1 MFVETQEKLE
11 MSDDMAKRTFDFSVE
26 GLDTA
31 LEVARF
37 EVDEA
42 ISELFRVRVTLT
54 SVAPE
59 LSLDDLVGRAA
70 VLRIHTGDDAETRY
84 FHGMV
89 ARVEETG
96 LTPAQA
102 LYTALLVPK
111 AFLLGQ
117 RQDTR
122 FFQDLS
128 TPQIVA
134 EILRSSGITDVAL
147 SITEPHETRAYC
159 VQYRESDWAFVSRLL
174 EEEGIHYFFEH
185 HEDRH
190 VLRISDQPTSHPAI
204 PAQSTLRHIP
214 DRGALRGGEAVHEL
228 NYAQEIRPGKVTL
241 SDFNFEHPSLP
252 LLRSSGEEEI
262 EVYDPP
268 GDYLAPTAGDARTSI
283 RVQEHLAGKRVGR
296 GSSNCARLVPG
307 HVFTLEDHPR
317 EANNGGHL
325 VVRVHHEGIEPG
337 RMTSADGPTSYR
349 QRFEVIPERVP
360 FRPARV
366 TPRPSPRGVQTAIV
380 VGPDGEEIH
389 TDKHGRVQVRFHW
402 DREHKSSCWIR
413 VSQAMAGAGF
423 GAMVLPR
430 VGHEVIVDFLEGNPD
445 RPIIVGHVYH
455 GTNVPPYPLPAE
467 KTKSTF
473 KSRSTPGGDGFNEL
487 RLEDQK
493 GHEEIFIRAEK
504 DMRVEILHDRSERV
518 GHDRVS
524 EVEHDE
530 RILVHHDREV
540 RIEHSQS
547 QEIKGSDK
555 LVVLE
560 SRSETIGGAE
570 SVQIAGIASRAVGMA
585 QLETIGGYRR
595 VRVKANHDE
604 TIGGNMSLTVGHDR
618 KDSIGG
624 ESKEIVQGAKTLAV
638 HGDYGVSAHQKMTV
652 VVKGDASETIEGTK
666 HLEAGKSVTVKCGKV
681 TISIDRDGKVAI
693 SGAEIEVKTTGD
705 VRVSAKDVKIK
716 SSGSV
721 DLAAAGNVKIKGGS
735 VDLC

>member
-1 MFVETQEKLE
+1 MFLETQEGLE
-11 MSDDMAKRTFDFSVE
+11 MSDDMTKRAFDFSVD
-26 GLDTA
+26 GVDAA
-31 LEVARF
+31 LEVDRF
-37 EVDEA
+37 EADEA
-42 ISELFRVRVTLT
+42 ISELFCVRVTLA
-54 SVAPE
+54 SRDPE
-59 LSLDDLVGRAA
+59 LAVEDLVGRAA
-70 VLRIHTGDDAETRY
+70 VLRIHAGDEAETRY

-89 ARVEETG
+89 ARVEEAG
-96 LTPAQA
+96 LTPSQA
-102 LYTALLVPK
+102 LYTALLVPR

-117 RQDTR
+117 RYDTR
-122 FFQDLS
+122 FFQDL
-128 TPQIVA
+128 TAPQIVA
-134 EILRSSGITDVAL
+134 EVLRSSGIIDVAL
-147 SITEPHETRAYC
+147 SITDPHPTRDYC

-190 VLRISDQPTSHPAI
+190 VLRISDQATSHPAI
-204 PAQSTLRHIP
+204 PGQSTLRLLT

-228 NYAQEIRPGKVTL
+228 NYSQELRPGKVTL

-252 LLRSSGEEEI
+252 LLCSSGEADI

-268 GDYLAPTAGDARTSI
+268 GDYLAPSAGDALTSV
-283 RVQEHLAGKRVGR
+283 RVEEHLAGKRVGR
-296 GSSNCARLVPG
+296 GRSSCARLVPG
-307 HVFTLEDHPR
+307 HAFTLEDHPR

-325 VVRVHHEGIEPG
+325 VVRVHHEGIEPA
-337 RMTSADGPTSYR
+337 RMTSSDGPTSYH

-402 DREHKSSCWIR
+402 DRERKSSCWIR

-423 GAMVLPR
+423 GAMALPR

-445 RPIIVGHVYH
+445 RPIIVGNVYH

-487 RLEDQK
+487 RFEDQK
-493 GHEEIFIRAEK
+493 GNEEIFLHAEK

-530 RILVHHDREV
+530 RLLVHHDREV
-540 RIEHSQS
+540 QIGHSQS
-547 QEIKGSDK
+547 QEIKGSDR

-570 SVQIAGIASRAVGMA
+570 SVKVAGIASRTVGMA

-595 VRVKANHDE
+595 VRVKAHHDE
-604 TIGGNMSLTVGHDR
+604 AIGGNMSLAVGHDR
-618 KDSIGG
+618 KDSVGG
-624 ESKEIVQGAKTLAV
+624 ESKEIVHGAKTSTV

-652 VVKGDASETIEGTK
+652 TVKGDATETIDGTK
-666 HLEAGKSVTVKCGKV
+666 HLEAGKSVTIKCGKV
-681 TISIDRDGKVAI
+681 TISIDKEGKVAI
-693 SGAEIEVKTTGD
+693 SGAELEVKTTGD

-735 VDLC
+735 IDLC